1 MAAQA
6 ATISLSHHEP
16 LQRLSISGSSTVG
29 SQKIGAVG
37 PVEMNFDALGRSF
50 ELELSPNG
58 RLLDTARDLAGNT
71 VIPYRGTLAGNANS
85 WVRIVVADGVP
96 AGLIWDGSELFAIE
110 RPGDNI
116 VGSDSTIIYRLAD
129 AMIASGSMTCG
140 AGGSLTNGGAV
151 YKTLTAELSATT
163 AQAEGAVSEIDIGIV
178 ADAEFFARH
187 GNNSQQRIIDR
198 MSLVDGYFSEQV
210 GIQINWPLVQIFTD
224 PSNGSYPFTATVSVG
239 DDVPAS
245 DNLLDQLADFRNS
258 EPNQHANGLTH
269 LWTGKDI
276 EGRGGNRSTVGI
288 AYQGALCRQRFGAG
302 LSEGLGNTTFDSLV
316 AAHEIGHNF
325 GAPHDGQSGSACESV
340 DTSGRNEYLMEP
352 SLNGSSTFSQC
363 SLEQM
368 ADDIAQASCITPL
381 PSVDMSFGVGGSLPA
396 VLLGNTATITFD
408 VVNLGTEEAANV
420 VADFML
426 PANVSLAA
434 AAASLGTCT
443 DGGGMVNCAIGN
455 VQGSTTVTVTLTS
468 DTVAIGSGTFDAS
481 VSADIDD
488 DTTNNLS
495 SLTLT
500 VDPAV
505 NLSVTPPSTQ
515 QLAVD
520 RSTGLTALLEN
531 TSVLDATGVTLNIAL
546 SSGLRVD
553 SASWPL
559 GACTVSNTQV
569 DCDGASFG
577 ALSNVTL
584 SLGVTALTE
593 GSKTI
598 NFSMSSAEDEADPSN
613 NTASA
618 TLNVTPSQEE
628 SSGGGAVLWLLP
640 LLGLFAFRRRRLFP
654 G

>member
-6 ATISLSHHEP
+6 AAISLSHHEP